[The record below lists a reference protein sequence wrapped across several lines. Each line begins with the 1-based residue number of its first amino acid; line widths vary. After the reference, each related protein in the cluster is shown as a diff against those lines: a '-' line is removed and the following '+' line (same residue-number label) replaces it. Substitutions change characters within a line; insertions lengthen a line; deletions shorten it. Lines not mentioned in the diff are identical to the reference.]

1 MHVQFLEP
9 VFFRTSFS
17 LPCDHPIFSLQR
29 TVQSPISSI
38 CRHLIKPVLQK
49 IRLLQVAWIATSDW
63 LKLRGSHKYSQ
74 QWPTCCKTG
83 LPWASKSC
91 NMYRFPAKWRTI
103 LYFLD
108 QVFATCNDSMNT
120 VEPPVS
126 DHPKWKDW
134 VVAYR
139 RWSLTGGGHLQES
152 NHRGPLP
159 RWGPGTSTLW
169 KGISRLAST
178 APFLLSST

>member
-17 LPCDHPIFSLQR
+17 LPYDHPIFSLQR

-74 QWPTCCKTG
+74 QRPTCCKTG

-139 RWSLTGGGHLQES
+139 RWSLTRIEPPGAPSKMRSGHIHFMEDAKCS
-152 NHRGPLP
+152 
-159 RWGPGTSTLW
+159 SV
-169 KGISRLAST
+169 
-178 APFLLSST
+178 LLLKFFVYCK